1 MKQGAALHPSA
12 HLFNLYRRE
21 PEPLEDAR
29 YADLLAES
37 RLFLA
42 DDVAQFKT
50 YLEELVPHKAK
61 NGVFFLLENDN
72 PRAVSSNIHLARIPP
87 IVRRRP
93 QHSQT

>member
-1 MKQGAALHPSA
+1 
-12 HLFNLYRRE
+12 
-21 PEPLEDAR
+21 
-29 YADLLAES
+29 LLAES

-50 YLEELVPHKAK
+50 DLEELVPHKAK
-61 NGVFFLLENDN
+61 NDVLFLLESGN
-72 PRAVSSNIHLARIPP
+72 PSAVSNKIHLARIPP